1 MKRTLTT
8 ALIAAPLAVAGSFAT
23 AGGLAEPVAAAAP
36 SPVAVAAPVSYGND
50 WSGAYGGL
58 SLGYGDVDATGVT
71 GDFEGTTF
79 GGHIGYNYD
88 MGNVVLGAELEAV
101 GTDDFVNDATGLELE
116 QVLRAKVRAGY
127 DAGAYLPY
135 VTAGVAQA
143 TVNGDEDNGYFY
155 GLGVDYALSDSF
167 TVGGEVLRHEFED
180 FNGGA
185 DITADTVG
193 LRVSYNF

>member
-36 SPVAVAAPVSYGND
+36 APVAVAAPVSYGSD

-58 SLGYGDVDATGVT
+58 SLGYGDVDADGVT
-71 GDFEGTTF
+71 GDFEGATF

-143 TVNGDEDNGYFY
+143 TVNGDDDNGYFY

>member
-36 SPVAVAAPVSYGND
+36 APVAVAAPVSYGSD

-58 SLGYGDVDATGVT
+58 SLGYGDVDADGVT
-71 GDFEGTTF
+71 GDFEGATF

>member
-8 ALIAAPLAVAGSFAT
+8 ALIAAPLAVAGSFAA

-36 SPVAVAAPVSYGND
+36 APVAVAAPVSYGND

-58 SLGYGDVDATGVT
+58 SLGYGDVDADGVT

-143 TVNGDEDNGYFY
+143 TVNGDDDNGYFY

>member
-8 ALIAAPLAVAGSFAT
+8 ALITAPLAVAGSFAT

-36 SPVAVAAPVSYGND
+36 APVAVAAPVSYGSD

-58 SLGYGDVDATGVT
+58 SLGYGDVDADGVT

>member
-36 SPVAVAAPVSYGND
+36 APVAVAAPVSYGSD

-58 SLGYGDVDATGVT
+58 SLGYGDVDADGVT

-143 TVNGDEDNGYFY
+143 TVNGDDDNGYFY
-155 GLGVDYALSDSF
+155 GLGVDYAVSDSF